1 MERNKYKNSDEA
13 QLMSRIRSGDTGA
26 FDELYSRYSK
36 RLLHYFFKMLG
47 GDEDRAQDFLQSLFL
62 KIVEKTEQF
71 KKGYN
76 FNSWIFTIAHNMCK
90 NEYRRLQTEKRLS
103 AEIESTYIE
112 HHSDKNSMDIQ
123 IDYLKF
129 KKALFDELAR
139 IEPDH
144 RSIFIL
150 RFQEQLTIPEIKEI
164 IGCSEGTVKS
174 RLFYTTK
181 KLSKNLSEYHP
192 LK

>member
-1 MERNKYKNSDEA
+1 LERNKYKISNEA

-26 FDELYSRYSK
+26 FDELYNRYSQ

-47 GDEDRAQDFLQSLFL
+47 GDEDRVQDFLQSLFL
-62 KIVEKTEQF
+62 KIVDKPQQF

-76 FNSWIFTIAHNMCK
+76 FKSWIFTIAHNMCK
-90 NEYRRLQTEKRLS
+90 NEYRRLETEKRLAS
-103 AEIESTYIE
+103 EIENTFID
-112 HHSDKNSMDIQ
+112 HHSDDNLMDKQ
-123 IDYLKF
+123 IDFSKF
-129 KKALFDELAR
+129 KHALYEELAR
-139 IEPDH
+139 IDPDH

-150 RFQEQLTIPEIKEI
+150 RFQEQLSVPEIKEI

-181 KLSKNLSEYHP
+181 KLAKCLSEFHP
-192 LK
+192 LQ